1 MCILQKIGPLASYL
15 LSIIVC
21 LLVVVHVRTCIVG
34 GALPRQKRRAGNQSA
49 SKEAQA
55 VYHKM
60 TEVLENIALLVETQ
74 PLTDT
79 ILLMVGAAICNY
91 RIAEIFQGIQYSWIF
106 TISRG

>member
-1 MCILQKIGPLASYL
+1 MLVCICCCTVGAA
-15 LSIIVC
+15 LS
-21 LLVVVHVRTCIVG
+21 
-34 GALPRQKRRAGNQSA
+34 RQKRRTGNQSA

-79 ILLMVGAAICNY
+79 ILLMVGI
-91 RIAEIFQGIQYSWIF
+91 GMLSWQCLVVF
-106 TISRG
+106 